1 MHFFFAI
8 WKRNRWNL
16 PLFGEFSVVICIK
29 TLGLK
34 RSSPSIY
41 RSYPEE
47 DHNLVAPLSGD
58 LMIFYYIALYFFFF
72 VVLGGVQLHQ
82 PLIARGVVNTER
94 QTQARTS
101 MHIQCES
108 IFTPPLAS
116 GPTDSWLLLQ
126 PGSRSR
132 TWSAGTNEMS
142 PFAKLL
148 LSCGVRT
155 LCSGIH
161 NVHIISQTPSC
172 SPRSLHPVCFTDCR

>member
-82 PLIARGVVNTER
+82 PLIARGVVNTELPCTYSVR
-94 QTQARTS
+94 VFSLLRW
-101 MHIQCES
+101 
-108 IFTPPLAS
+108 PLARLTPDCCS
-116 GPTDSWLLLQ
+116 NQVLDQEREALEQ
-126 PGSRSR
+126 MRC
-132 TWSAGTNEMS
+132 
-142 PFAKLL
+142 L
-148 LSCGVRT
+148 LS
-155 LCSGIH
+155 
-161 NVHIISQTPSC
+161 PSC
-172 SPRSLHPVCFTDCR
+172 CSPAVYAHSAVEYTMFI